1 MLLLFYVLDLLS
13 NVTLPSIII
22 IVYNTIFFRLFKYS
36 NVTSYMQSY
45 CYTEIVQSSSL
56 TVFVIK
62 LYIHLC

>member
-36 NVTSYMQSY
+36 NVTSY
-45 CYTEIVQSSSL
+45 IL
-56 TVFVIK
+56 
-62 LYIHLC
+62 LLH